1 MLFYQHPLHQ
11 LDAGEEGGGFE
22 ENDVEEVRQ
31 QVRRKDARESGAG
44 DIYRMGEGEELK
56 IV

>member
-1 MLFYQHPLHQ
+1 VLFYQHPLHQ